1 MAFDAE
7 EARRAR
13 YREVIQT
20 FCLLD
25 DVFMTAVFQ
34 DSLPCVDLVLQIIL
48 NRPNLHATRVVTQ
61 DTMKNLQGHDVR
73 LDIHAFADGQEFNI
87 EIQRA
92 SQGAAPRR
100 ARYHSSIMDANA
112 LAERTAYEKLPESYV
127 IFITETD
134 VLGCGQPLYLI
145 RRIIEGIQKPFED
158 GSHIVYVNS
167 AVMDTSTPLGQLMH
181 DFHCTRPED
190 MYYEVLAERTGYFK
204 NYEGGATKMNA
215 ALETLFREMAAT
227 EIAAAKEKAFSE
239 GVERGM
245 ERGMERGTER
255 AYLSSIRKM
264 MENFKLTAENAM
276 DVLAIPKS
284 EWGHYKAL
292 L

>member
-1 MAFDAE
+1 MAFDSE

-48 NRPNLHATRVVTQ
+48 NRPNLHATRVITQ

-87 EIQRA
+87 EIQRERK
-92 SQGAAPRR
+92 GAAPRR

-112 LAERTAYEKLPESYV
+112 LPECTPYEKLPESYV

-134 VLGCGQPLYLI
+134 VLGFGQPLYLI
-145 RRIIEGIQKPFED
+145 RRMIEGVHAPFED
-158 GSHIVYVNS
+158 GSHILYVNS
-167 AVMDTSTPLGQLMH
+167 ATMDTNTPLGQLMH
-181 DFHCTRPED
+181 DFRCTRPED
-190 MYYEVLAERTGYFK
+190 MYYEVLAERVGYFK
-204 NYEGGATKMNA
+204 QQEGGGTQMNA
-215 ALETLFREMAAT
+215 ALESLFRDMAAA
-227 EIAAAKEKAFSE
+227 EVAEAKETGFTE
-239 GVERGM
+239 GM
-245 ERGMERGTER
+245 ERGMEQGEER
-255 AYLSSIRKM
+255 AYLFSIRKM
-264 MENFKLTAENAM
+264 MENFKLTEEKAM

-284 EWGHYKAL
+284 EWGRYKAML
-292 L
+292 